1 MSSRRRRS
9 FIVFFAVAV
18 ALGTYFISNPGKK
31 KKIKGAGKDYS
42 VPFKKE
48 GSLAF
53 LTQEGDTI
61 RTIDIEIAESSEE
74 QTQGLMY
81 RGSMSDDQGMLFIFP
96 REEPRSFW
104 MKNTYISLD
113 IIFAAANGDIVSIS
127 KNTIP
132 YSESQVLSDG
142 KALYVIEVVAGFSD
156 QYGITPDSKFIFE
169 RQ

>member
-1 MSSRRRRS
+1 MSSRRRKS
-9 FIVFFAVAV
+9 FIVFFVVAV
-18 ALGTYFISNPGKK
+18 ALGTYFISDPGKK

-53 LTQEGDTI
+53 LTQDGDTI

-74 QTQGLMY
+74 QTQGFMY

-113 IIFAAANGDIVSIS
+113 IIFANSDGRIVSIS

-132 YSESQVLSDG
+132 YSEDPILSEG
-142 KALYVIEVVAGFSD
+142 PAKYVIEVVAGYCD
-156 QYGITPDSKFIFE
+156 QYGVSPGDSVSYS
-169 RQ
+169 RN